1 MEFSYVI
8 VFEADGQII
17 NRKGMGRF
25 YPGNVGFHLEH
36 MLWLMTE
43 EFGRPTSISV
53 QMDFKKQKLLGLL
66 DPVPAS

>member
-1 MEFSYVI
+1 MDFSYVI
-8 VFEADGQII
+8 VFEADGQTIT
-17 NRKGMGRF
+17 RTGMGVF

-43 EFGRPTSISV
+43 EFGRPTAIKV
-53 QMDFKKQKLLGLL
+53 EMDFHKHKLLGLL